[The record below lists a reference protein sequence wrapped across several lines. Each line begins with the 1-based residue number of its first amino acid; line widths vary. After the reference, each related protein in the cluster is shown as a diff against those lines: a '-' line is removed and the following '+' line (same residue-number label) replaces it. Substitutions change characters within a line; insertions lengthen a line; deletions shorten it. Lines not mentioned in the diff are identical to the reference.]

1 VYPQG
6 GTWLGS
12 REGWCPGDLVKDRD
26 SELTPFVTGESL
38 TLDYA
43 ITPVPQN
50 NLGMGGGNYVINMDL
65 FEFGAPSHALDAEIY
80 DVRRPN
86 DSGYRSRENPICNDP
101 VIVVRNN
108 GAGPLSSLT
117 FNYRVS
123 GGQPMTHTWNGSLA
137 PNQRMEVT
145 LPVGSP
151 QFWAGD
157 GENRFDVEIVGVN
170 DAGLDGYADNDRYST
185 HFVMPVTYPEN
196 FVIWYKT
203 NNRPNENDLFVRDF
217 NGNVVLSRT
226 THTANTVYRD
236 TLELPP
242 GCYELEFT
250 DSGND
255 GLMYWADDAAG
266 NGYFRF
272 RSLNNVNLRTFEP
285 EFGHRIYTAFGIGS
299 ITGVSEQDAEFSFTA
314 RPNPSDGRF
323 TLSADGLSGPAR
335 LDVVDPTGR
344 LVMSTNLIMDE
355 RNIPLD
361 LTNEADGIYLVRL
374 VHEEGTSLLR
384 LAKR

>member
-1 VYPQG
+1 
-6 GTWLGS
+6 
-12 REGWCPGDLVKDRD
+12 VKDRD
-26 SELTPFVTGESL
+26 TELTPFISGDSVSI
-38 TLDYA
+38 DYA
-43 ITPVPQN
+43 ITPVPEN

-65 FEFGAPSHALDAEIY
+65 FEFGAPSHGFDVEIY

-86 DSGYRSRENPICNDP
+86 SSGYRSRENPICNDP
-101 VIVVRNN
+101 VVVLRNN
-108 GAGPLSSLT
+108 GVEPIASATLY
-117 FNYRVS
+117 YRVI
-123 GGQPMTHTWNGSLA
+123 GGQPATYTWTGPLA
-137 PNQRMEVT
+137 PNHRTEVT

-157 GENRFDVEIVGVN
+157 GENIFEVQLVSVN
-170 DAGLDGYADNDRYST
+170 GGGLDDYADNDHYRT
-185 HFVMPVTYPEN
+185 RFEMPVTYPEN

-203 NNRPNENDLFVRDF
+203 NNRPEENDLFVRDF
-217 NGNVVLSRT
+217 NGNTVLSRT
-226 THTANTVYRD
+226 THTANTVYKD

-255 GLMYWADDAAG
+255 GLTYWADDDAG

-299 ITGVSEQDAEFSFTA
+299 ITGIDEGPPVISLTA
-314 RPNPSDGRF
+314 RPNPGDGKF
-323 TLSADGLSGPAR
+323 FLSAKGLDGESR
-335 LDVVDPTGR
+335 LEVMDATGR
-344 LVMSTNLIMDE
+344 VVRMADVRMIGNRE
-355 RNIPLD
+355 WKLD
-361 LTNEADGIYLVRL
+361 LTSEPDGVYLVRL
-374 VHEEGTSLLR
+374 AHEGGTAFVR